1 MNVAM
6 WMLIGSALGWVAFSY
21 FHFNAD
27 RGAAVSIIIGALGG
41 FVGGH
46 VVAPMFTAGALAPG
60 EFSLPALLFA
70 AAIATA
76 FVAAGNLI
84 HKRWG
89 V

>member
-6 WMLIGSALGWVAFSY
+6 WMLVGSALGWAAYSY
-21 FHFNAD
+21 FDLNEQ
-27 RGAAVSIIIGALGG
+27 RGALVSIIIGALGG

-46 VVAPMFTAGALAPG
+46 LVAPMFTAGALVPG
-60 EFSLPALLFA
+60 EFSMPALLFA

>member
-6 WMLIGSALGWVAFSY
+6 WMLVGSALGWGAYSYFSY
-21 FHFNAD
+21 NEN
-27 RGAAVSIIIGALGG
+27 RGAVVSMIIGALGG
-41 FVGGH
+41 FIGGH

-60 EFSLPALLFA
+60 EFSMPALLFA
-70 AAIATA
+70 AAIAAA

>member
-1 MNVAM
+1 MNVTM
-6 WMLIGSALGWVAFSY
+6 WMLIGSALGWITFSY
-21 FHFNAD
+21 FGFNEN
-27 RGAAVSIIIGALGG
+27 RGAVVSMIIGALGG
-41 FVGGH
+41 YVGGH

-60 EFSLPALLFA
+60 EFSMPALLFA

-84 HKRWG
+84 HRRWG

>member
-1 MNVAM
+1 MNIAM
-6 WMLIGSALGWVAFSY
+6 WMLIGSGLGWAAFSY
-21 FHFNAD
+21 FGFNEH
-27 RGAAVSIIIGALGG
+27 RGAVVSMIIGALGG

-46 VVAPMFTAGALAPG
+46 VVAPMFTAGALTPG
-60 EFSLPALLFA
+60 EFSAPALLFA
-70 AAIATA
+70 GAVAIA